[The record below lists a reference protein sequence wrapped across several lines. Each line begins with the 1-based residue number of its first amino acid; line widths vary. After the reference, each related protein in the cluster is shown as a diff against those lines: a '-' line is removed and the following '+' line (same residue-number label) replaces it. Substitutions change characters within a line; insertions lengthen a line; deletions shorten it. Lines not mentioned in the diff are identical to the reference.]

1 MPRSDTSAGA
11 QEKVA
16 LQSEVTPEAK
26 RSKCSNKRLRMALS
40 NEGDAARAARRA
52 EVREASERFK
62 RIAEASALA
71 LALEEEEIVL
81 PEEQKQAKLLR
92 AKERIINFKVDFH
105 DYLRKKSCAI
115 QRQPQQP
122 FDNSTKESSLVSGLA
137 AVHRFYE
144 NRNMLVAAT
153 IGNSSL

>member
-1 MPRSDTSAGA
+1 MPLSKEANAAEQREVEARKRKQRELA
-11 QEKVA
+11 
-16 LQSEVTPEAK
+16 SEVMPVCTDYNVSNVTPEGSK
-26 RSKCSNKRLRMALS
+26 RCSN
-40 NEGDAARAARRA
+40 
-52 EVREASERFK
+52 ERSK

-144 NRNMLVAAT
+144 DRNMLVAAT